1 MIHVPRMMIYER
13 FMRSAEFDVNFK
25 DIPTAIRDISNSYN
39 WERHQELVQTNTIVE
54 VPLSHI
60 DMYVEAVF
68 KATGLDTIFE
78 LGDIDIP
85 KDIKV
90 NSDTSWLP
98 IAFAETKAFRSI
110 MFLLAHQLYS
120 QLLSTEILGKTKKL
134 LKLKKQSK
142 LTKIQGTLSDVKMH
156 SVENMLNKM
165 ARTMFHFH
173 MFAQEENNLFILT
186 EDLAN
191 ALLDTEFP
199 TSTDYIKSPNRSF
212 YLMFPPKFSMENC
225 STCCDEK
232 IEFEGMFVNLEEM
245 IDCNMLR
252 ISMYSK
258 PKQHTKK
265 GKPISP
271 IDPVTIYW
279 ELKIPHGNNMR
290 QQLRDSIKQVA
301 CIDSEN
307 YEKTEESNDRI
318 YKYSNLAIQTVL
330 YITSINT
337 DAVFVKMDEKPVAKN
352 RVRKFIHRELTQT
365 DHTILGSTRTAY
377 INGQKN
383 NAVYYSKKDGTKV
396 TRKLKHLVRVKGH
409 WHSFWY
415 KDQNKIAQIPQHMH
429 QEEKYDD
436 YGKKMVRC
444 IKWVEPFY
452 KGEGVEL
459 VKEYKLT
466 AGGRKYSK

>member
-1 MIHVPRMMIYER
+1 MINVPRMMIYER
-13 FMRSAEFDVNFK
+13 FMRSAEFDNNFK
-25 DIPTAIRDISNSYN
+25 DVPTAIRDISSSYN
-39 WERHQELVQTNTIVE
+39 WEKHQELIKSDTVIE
-54 VPLSHI
+54 IPLSHI
-60 DMYVEAVF
+60 DTYLDAAL
-68 KATGLDTIFE
+68 KQTGLDNIVE
-78 LGDIDIP
+78 LKNIEIP
-85 KDIKV
+85 EDKKIT
-90 NSDTSWLP
+90 SDTSWLP
-98 IAFAETKAFRSI
+98 VAFAETKAFRSI
-110 MFLLAHQLYS
+110 MFLLAHQLYT
-120 QLLSTEILGKTKKL
+120 QLLSLDFITNIKKVKNSKKL
-134 LKLKKQSK
+134 NKKIEGRLGGEKL
-142 LTKIQGTLSDVKMH
+142 L

-186 EDLAN
+186 KDLAN

-212 YLMFPPKFSMENC
+212 YLMFPPKFSMESC
-225 STCCDEK
+225 ICCDDK

-245 IDCNMLR
+245 VDCNILR
-252 ISMYSK
+252 ISMYAK
-258 PKQHTKK
+258 PPKNNKH
-265 GKPISP
+265 GKYISP
-271 IDPVTIYW
+271 IDPETVYW
-279 ELKIPHGNNMR
+279 ELKIPHGNNIK
-290 QQLRDSIKQVA
+290 QQLQNSIKEVV
-301 CIDSEN
+301 CITSEEH
-307 YEKTEESNDRI
+307 EKIEESNDRI

-330 YITSINT
+330 YITSVNT
-337 DAVFVKMDEKPVAKN
+337 DAVFVKMDEKPIPKN
-352 RVRKFIHRELTQT
+352 RVRKFIDRELTQT

-383 NAVYYSKKDGTKV
+383 NAIYYSKKDGTKV

-466 AGGRKYSK
+466 AGGRKYSQK

>member
-13 FMRSAEFDVNFK
+13 FMRSAEFDNNFK
-25 DIPTAIRDISNSYN
+25 DVPTAIRDIGSSYN
-39 WERHQELVQTNTIVE
+39 WEKHQELIESDTIIE
-54 VPLSHI
+54 IPLSHI
-60 DMYVEAVF
+60 DTYVDAAL
-68 KATGLDTIFE
+68 KQTGLENIVE
-78 LGDIDIP
+78 VRNIEIP
-85 KDIKV
+85 TDQKV
-90 NSDTSWLP
+90 KSDTSWLP
-98 IAFAETKAFRSI
+98 VAFAETKAFRSI
-110 MFLLAHQLYS
+110 MFLLAHQLYT
-120 QLLSTEILGKTKKL
+120 QLLAIDFIKNIKKVRDSKKL
-134 LKLKKQSK
+134 NEKVEGKLGGEN
-142 LTKIQGTLSDVKMH
+142 LL

-212 YLMFPPKFSMENC
+212 YLMFPPKFSMESC
-225 STCCDEK
+225 TCCDDK

-245 IDCNMLR
+245 VDCNILR
-252 ISMYSK
+252 ISMYAK
-258 PKQHTKK
+258 PPKNNKH
-265 GKPISP
+265 GKYISP
-271 IDPVTIYW
+271 IDPETVYW
-279 ELKIPHGNNMR
+279 ELKIPHGNNIK
-290 QQLRDSIKQVA
+290 QQLQNSIDKVV
-301 CIDSEN
+301 CIDVEM
-307 YEKTEESNDRI
+307 YEKEEESNARI

-330 YITSINT
+330 YITSVNT
-337 DAVFVKMDEKPVAKN
+337 DAVLVKMDEKPIAKN

>member
-13 FMRSAEFDVNFK
+13 FMRSAEFDNNFK
-25 DIPTAIRDISNSYN
+25 DVPTAIRDISSSYN
-39 WERHQELVQTNTIVE
+39 WEKHQELIESDTIIE
-54 VPLSHI
+54 IPLSHI
-60 DMYVEAVF
+60 DTYLDAAL
-68 KATGLDTIFE
+68 KQTGLNNIVE
-78 LGDIDIP
+78 LRNIEIA
-85 KDIKV
+85 KDQKV
-90 NSDTSWLP
+90 KSDTSWLP
-98 IAFAETKAFRSI
+98 VAFAETKAFRSI
-110 MFLLAHQLYS
+110 MFLLAHQLYT
-120 QLLSTEILGKTKKL
+120 QLLAIDFIKNIEKVRDGN
-134 LKLKKQSK
+134 K
-142 LTKIQGTLSDVKMH
+142 LTEKIEGKLDGGNLL

-212 YLMFPPKFSMENC
+212 YLMFPPKFSMESC
-225 STCCDEK
+225 TCCDDK

-245 IDCNMLR
+245 VDCNILR
-252 ISMYSK
+252 ISMYAK
-258 PKQHTKK
+258 PPKNNKH
-265 GKPISP
+265 GKYISP
-271 IDPVTIYW
+271 IDPETVYW
-279 ELKIPHGNNMR
+279 ELKIPHGNNIK
-290 QQLRDSIKQVA
+290 QQLQNSIDKVV
-301 CIDSEN
+301 CIDIEM
-307 YEKTEESNDRI
+307 YEKEEESNARI

-330 YITSINT
+330 YITSVNT
-337 DAVFVKMDEKPVAKN
+337 DAVFVKMDEKPIAKN
-352 RVRKFIHRELTQT
+352 RVRKFIDRELTQT